1 MLPFEAV
8 HAHAPLT
15 VLSYVLGTT
24 QVDSVEQELKY
35 LDQILKRPTEHFQAA
50 QVRRIYHEAHRTE
63 FFRRWVIMFMYASS
77 HTCKFRYHFEEISS

>member
-35 LDQILKRPTEHFQAA
+35 LDQILKRLTEHFQAA

-63 FFRRWVIMFMYASS
+63 FFSEDREFTLFFMYHAS
-77 HTCKFRYHFEEISS
+77 RGG